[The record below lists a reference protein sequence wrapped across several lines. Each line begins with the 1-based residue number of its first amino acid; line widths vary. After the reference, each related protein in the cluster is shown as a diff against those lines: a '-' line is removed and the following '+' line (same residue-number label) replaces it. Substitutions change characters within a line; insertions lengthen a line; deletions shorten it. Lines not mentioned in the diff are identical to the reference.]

1 VQIQERVRQ
10 RLEVSFVRRIL
21 LVVPLDAPDGRK
33 LQLVV
38 REGEQHDL
46 AQFVTDFFEF
56 YRMSSAS
63 VMQVANIVHER
74 LPPVAMQIPVGLGPK
89 R

>member
-1 VQIQERVRQ
+1 
-10 RLEVSFVRRIL
+10 VRRIL
-21 LVVPLDAPDGRK
+21 LVVPLDAPDSRK
-33 LQLVV
+33 LQLVI

-46 AQFVTDFFEF
+46 VQFVSDFFEF
-56 YRMSSAS
+56 YRMFAGS

-74 LPPVAMQIPVGLGPK
+74 LPAVAMQIPVGLGSK